1 MKKVAILTIAVALGC
16 LFASTSVA
24 VQYQMEHTYTA
35 MTPIFMV
42 GHVGDPAKIEG
53 FEIHSTVALGGQV
66 IGSALTRVRLLAPP
80 MDITVPISW
89 MNADVTY
96 TFEGLG
102 TIEVHSVGISYGTSN
117 AAATGEIVFAGAGSV
132 RNGTGRIAG
141 LEGVASSYGNTNIFI
156 GGGNETVVFDIP

>member
-1 MKKVAILTIAVALGC
+1 MKKIIFLAVAFTLSC
-16 LFASTSVA
+16 LFASASVA
-24 VQYQMEHTYTA
+24 IQYQMVHTYTA

-42 GHVGDPAKIEG
+42 GHGGDPAKIEG
-53 FEIHSTVALGGQV
+53 FEIQSNVSLGGQI
-66 IGSALTRVRLLAPP
+66 IGSALTRVKLLAPP
-80 MDITVPISW
+80 MNMTVPISW

-132 RNGTGRIAG
+132 RNGTGALAG
-141 LEGVASSYGNTNIFI
+141 FEGVASSNGSTNIFM
-156 GGGNETVVFDIP
+156 GGGSETVVFDIP